1 MYKQKLCLGI
11 LEGFDMPYTEQV
23 RLMKKA
29 GFEAFFIDDCNRHAP
44 VDELVALSKELGM
57 EIPSYHAPFNKSY
70 DMWQSGPKGDAA
82 RDELMKIYGV
92 GEKVA
97 DCVLLF
103 GLGRVEVI
111 PKDVWIKRVLTTLYG
126 GALPDYAAP
135 YAGIAQQFL
144 FHYARM
150 TKLEIGE

>member
-1 MYKQKLCLGI
+1 MLRHAWTVTGFPSAERIAALS
-11 LEGFDMPYTEQV
+11 LEELAPL
-23 RLMKKA
+23 RA
-29 GFEAFFIDDCNRHAP
+29 GFRAKYI
-44 VDELVALSKELGM
+44 L
-57 EIPSYHAPFNKSY
+57 
-70 DMWQSGPKGDAA
+70 DAA
-82 RDELMKIYGV
+82 RRVASGEIDFEKLQKMKTDAAREELMKIYGV